1 MDQEAG
7 KANAETDLCLSSQL
21 TPPPWPGQSQSPKE
35 DTKAVAEETGGET
48 MCL

>member
-21 TPPPWPGQSQSPKE
+21 TPPPWPGSQSPKE